1 MSDQDKK
8 LTPVQAALTS
18 AKPPRKP
25 RAKPTQRIEGDDNVQ
40 MGGRGVTQTIRGN
53 GNVQL
58 AGGVQV
64 LSIRTT
70 KAKVEIAPPPGS
82 IGAVG
87 LLKARIDGL
96 FKEINAFRAERLGQG
111 FKYGAIYGELARA
124 FGLKAADWKQIW
136 LWPESR
142 AAEIVAWLE
151 AKRDNT
157 QEGRIRKA
165 AQRPGYKHSRGH
177 LFRLETEA
185 LSRLGLDGNSDEV
198 RRQRQLLTGH
208 ESRST
213 MPDAAFANWVAYLEA
228 EVRREHGESTD

>member
-8 LTPVQAALTS
+8 LTLVKSALTS
-18 AKPPRKP
+18 AKQPRKP
-25 RAKPTQRIEGDDNVQ
+25 RSQPAQRIDGDDNVQ
-40 MGGRGVTQTIRGN
+40 AGGRSITQTIRGN

-58 AGGVQV
+58 AGGAQV

-96 FKEINAFRAERLGQG
+96 FKEINAFRAERLGKG
-111 FKYGAIYGELARA
+111 FKFGAIYGEMARA
-124 FGLKAADWKQIW
+124 FDLKPADWKQIW

-142 AAEIVAWLE
+142 AAEIIAWLE
-151 AKRDNT
+151 VKRDNT

-165 AQRPGYKHSRGH
+165 AQKPGYKHARGH
-177 LFRLETEA
+177 LYRLETEA
-185 LSRLGLDGNSDEV
+185 LSRLGLDVNSDVV
-198 RRQRQLLTGH
+198 RRQRHLLTGH

-213 MPDAAFANWVAYLEA
+213 MPDAVFANWVAHLEA
-228 EVRREHGESTD
+228 EVRKVHGESTD